1 MRIGIIGTGNI
12 GSTLARK
19 LTKAGHS
26 VLIANSRGPDTLK
39 NLADETGAKA
49 VSAREATQGVDVV
62 ILSIP
67 FANLPLLKESLA
79 GLPDEVIVA
88 DTSNYFPV
96 RDGQIPAIDGG
107 QVESLWVSEQI
118 GHPVVKAWNNVLA
131 AILASKG
138 LPAGANGRIAL
149 SVAGD
154 DPAAKN
160 VVMSL
165 VEDTGFDA
173 IDGGSLAES
182 WRQQPITR
190 AYCSELTADELRA
203 ALAAADRAGAP
214 QRREQMVK
222 EFMALG
228 DTITTEDIVRLHR
241 AASAKKA

>member
-67 FANLPLLKESLA
+67 FANLPLLKEFLA